1 MKHLIVIMP
10 LFAFPAVAV
19 AQDEDPAA
27 SEPIDE
33 ITVYGEKS
41 IIYLENEVDIAQESM
56 FEVFNS
62 INTNESFEVEC
73 RYQTRLDT
81 RRRYL
86 ACVPKFMR
94 LPPARIGSSYSYVR
108 NGEDDPV
115 AISPYATN
123 MNKQF
128 WEEVARLVAEN
139 PELRKEFERLATV
152 NAALQAE
159 REKRRDD

>member
-1 MKHLIVIMP
+1 MYTMTKPSAESFCSAMTSNP
-10 LFAFPAVAV
+10 
-19 AQDEDPAA
+19 

-41 IIYLENEVDIAQESM
+41 LIYLEKEVDIAQESM
-56 FEVFNS
+56 FEVFNTL
-62 INTNESFEVEC
+62 NTNDSFEVEC

-108 NGEDDPV
+108 EGEDDPIANSSV
-115 AISPYATN
+115 
-123 MNKQF
+123 
-128 WEEVARLVAEN
+128 LVFPRITA
-139 PELRKEFERLATV
+139 PASTKC
-152 NAALQAE
+152 
-159 REKRRDD
+159 